1 MAIPLIIACRPV
13 EWVLVTTR
21 EKIHQLVD
29 ELPEA
34 DLDPVAEILVSRGG
48 DPLLRAIANAPE
60 DDEPWTDEDEAAVAE
75 SRAELAAGAPLI
87 PLEQVIRELG
97 DA

>member
-1 MAIPLIIACRPV
+1 MIIACRPV
-13 EWVLVTTR
+13 EWVPETTR
-21 EKIHQLVD
+21 EKIHQLID
-29 ELPEA
+29 ELQEA
-34 DLDPVAEILVSRGG
+34 DLDPVAEILVSRGRR
-48 DPLLRAIANAPE
+48 PLLRAIANAPE

-87 PLEQVIRELG
+87 PLEQVMRELG